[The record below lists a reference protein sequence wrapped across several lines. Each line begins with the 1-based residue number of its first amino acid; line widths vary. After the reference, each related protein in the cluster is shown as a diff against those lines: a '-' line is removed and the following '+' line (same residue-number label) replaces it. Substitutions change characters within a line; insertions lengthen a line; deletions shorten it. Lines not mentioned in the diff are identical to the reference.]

1 MRKWTAGVAIAACV
15 SLSACVQTRQYAD
28 VQFTP
33 PEGDYKLL
41 VLRPDVT
48 VGSLTTGGMTEPR
61 ADWTDEART
70 NIVAALRAQQAA
82 RGGKVTIIEHR
93 NELPGISTEELAD
106 VERLNFVVDESIV
119 EHKYLGDYLPTKYK
133 KGLDWTLGADA
144 VKLGHKTGYDYALF
158 LHAEDQVAS
167 TGRIALGVLGL
178 AGCFVGFCAPNVGG
192 QQQLDYASLVD
203 LKTGQVVWFNV
214 VTAGSEI
221 PGIKFGDLRTPAG
234 AAQMVDRLLRRVQPG
249 KEAAKGVVMTPEPQ
263 GKH

>member
-1 MRKWTAGVAIAACV
+1 MRKWTAVVAMAACV

-28 VQFTP
+28 VEFTP

-61 ADWTDEART
+61 ADWTDQART

-82 RGGKVTIIEHR
+82 RGGKLTIIEHR
-93 NELPGISTEELAD
+93 NELPGVSTQELAD

-144 VKLGHKTGYDYALF
+144 VRLGQKTGYDYALF
-158 LHAEDQVAS
+158 LHAEDEVAS

-192 QQQLDYASLVD
+192 AEQLDYASLVD

-214 VTAGSEI
+214 VDAASQV
-221 PGIKFGDLRTPAG
+221 PGIKFGDLRTPEG
-234 AAQMVDRLLRRVQPG
+234 AAQMVERLLGRMKPGRDAVKGRVDTAERP
-249 KEAAKGVVMTPEPQ
+249 
-263 GKH
+263 H